1 MTTDSETRIIALTGA
16 EGKYPHARPK
26 GYIDW
31 APRQQTLT
39 VLAQVRDVLRQYS
52 EHLPLTIR
60 QVFYRLV
67 ATCGYEKT
75 ERGYSRLCE
84 YMNSARRARLIPF
97 DAIRDDGWHQGE
109 HTGFGGV
116 DDFWGN
122 VQYWAEDYAL
132 DKQAR
137 QSRWLAILVEAQGM
151 RPQIERVAAPYSVP
165 VFSSGGF
172 DSLTAKKGLADRA
185 AEQQRPC
192 IFLHIGD
199 YDPSG
204 VCIFDAVAAD
214 VAAFCASDMAPAPT
228 FERIAITP
236 DQVSDLNLPT
246 APPKATDKRGAKM
259 AATCQAEA
267 LPPDVLA
274 VIVDDAIRANT
285 DMAVLDAD
293 RLQEVADRTALL
305 EKIRGL

>member
-1 MTTDSETRIIALTGA
+1 MSTDSDSRILSLTGA
-16 EGKYPHARPK
+16 QGKYPHARPK

-31 APRQQTLT
+31 QPRQQTLT
-39 VLAQVRDVLRQYS
+39 VLAQVQDVLRQYS

-84 YMNSARRARLIPF
+84 YMNSARRARLIDF
-97 DAIRDDGWHQGE
+97 DAIRDDGWHQGDGG
-109 HTGFGGV
+109 GFT
-116 DDFWGN
+116 DPDHFWQTVGRAAN
-122 VQYWAEDYAL
+122 SYTL

-137 QSRWLAILVEAQGM
+137 QPRWLAVLVEAQGM

-204 VCIFDAVAAD
+204 VCIFDAIASD
-214 VAAFCASDMAPAPT
+214 VAAFCVSDMALAPT
-228 FERIAITP
+228 FERIAITAE
-236 DQVSDLNLPT
+236 QVSEFNLPT
-246 APPKATDKRGAKM
+246 APPKATDKRGTRM
-259 AATCQAEA
+259 AETCQAEA

-274 VIVDDAIRANT
+274 DIVDDAIRANT
-285 DMAVLDAD
+285 DMAVLDGDRLLEQAD
-293 RLQEVADRTALL
+293 RAELL
-305 EKIRGL
+305 EKIRWL